1 VNPVDWLQIFA
12 LIGVGVTIIGGI
24 VGFLRWITT
33 RVRNFEEQV
42 NIFMRDWQGEPAA
55 PGRDAVPG
63 VMARLNNIDGE
74 LKHNGGSTMKDAVKR
89 IERTLENIEHR
100 LIDGDEKFNKVESE
114 IAEIKRNANE
124 H

>member
-1 VNPVDWLQIFA
+1 M
-12 LIGVGVTIIGGI
+12 
-24 VGFLRWITT
+24 GFLRWITT